1 MKINEGFLHSMQ
13 DAMKLLRSRGPKEA
27 TAALQRA
34 LGAHAQTTPQ
44 TNPDAPAVTYPGTF
58 TTHTFTN
65 AAGHR
70 SYKLYVPRHHSG
82 WPLPLVVMLHG
93 CTQDADDF
101 AAGTQMN
108 ALAEREGCIVVYPVQ
123 PQGANASKCWNWFKP
138 ADQRRDSGEPA
149 LIAGITREVIS
160 KHAVDPARVYVAG
173 LSAGGA
179 MAAIMIQ
186 AYPDLYAAACVH
198 SGLAVG
204 AAHDLQS
211 ALAAMR
217 GGKSPGAPRAAAPK
231 RPLIVFHGDADATVH
246 PSNAAELLRGFG
258 AQAVVFDETSQREA
272 GKRKS
277 TVERLKSTDGVDA
290 ELWRIHGAPHA
301 WAGGSANG
309 SYTDSTG
316 PDASA
321 VMMRFFLD
329 HPLQS

>member
-1 MKINEGFLHSMQ
+1 MKINEGFLQSMQ
-13 DAMKLLRSRGPKEA
+13 GAMKLLRSRGPKEA

-34 LGAHAQTTPQ
+34 LGAHAQPTPQ
-44 TNPDAPAVTYPGTF
+44 SNTDSPAVTYPGTF
-58 TTHTFTN
+58 TTHTFAN

-70 SYKLYVPRHHSG
+70 SYKLYVPKHHSG
-82 WPLPLVVMLHG
+82 RPLPLVVMLHG

-108 ALAEREGCIVVYPVQ
+108 ALAERDGCIVVYPVQ

-149 LIAGITREVIS
+149 LIAGITREVMS
-160 KHAVDPARVYVAG
+160 KHAVDPARVFVAG

-217 GGKSPGAPRAAAPK
+217 G
-231 RPLIVFHGDADATVH
+231 
-246 PSNAAELLRGFG
+246 
-258 AQAVVFDETSQREA
+258 
-272 GKRKS
+272 
-277 TVERLKSTDGVDA
+277 
-290 ELWRIHGAPHA
+290 
-301 WAGGSANG
+301 
-309 SYTDSTG
+309 
-316 PDASA
+316 
-321 VMMRFFLD
+321 
-329 HPLQS
+329 